1 MSGVG
6 RRPIAPVTFS
16 LTYDQEVAVDTL
28 LIFLTCLGTA
38 YLASRFANR
47 GPFTLADLVIGVFGA
62 LVGLS
67 MAQLL
72 SVEGAAWGPGL
83 PLFFACVLTLGLES
97 LQHRSL
103 LR

>member
-1 MSGVG
+1 M
-6 RRPIAPVTFS
+6 
-16 LTYDQEVAVDTL
+16 DTL

-38 YLASRFANR
+38 YLASRFAKR
-47 GPFTLADLVIGVFGA
+47 GAFTLADLVTGVFGA

-72 SVEGAAWGPGL
+72 SVEGAGGGL
-83 PLFFACVLTLGLES
+83 GLSLFFACVLTLGLES
-97 LQHRSL
+97 LQHRSS